1 MIKVDDPI
9 GYTREN
15 MHEHY
20 LTIIDNMVS
29 DDLKGSAEP
38 ILLSIGLKANCLD
51 R

>member
-1 MIKVDDPI
+1 MVKLDNPDA
-9 GYTREN
+9 YTRQN

-29 DDLKGSAEP
+29 DCTSL
-38 ILLSIGLKANCLD
+38 

>member
-29 DDLKGSAEP
+29 SNPSLLRKGDAVLADGVDEP
-38 ILLSIGLKANCLD
+38 
-51 R
+51 